1 MINSALDI
9 VRVRI
14 SYWQFTTLFLGELNK
29 ELFLLPN
36 YRVFIKD
43 IKFDLYIENCAAK
56 LLIFIPEIF
65 FKPQISHDWQ
75 LKSKL
80 HWRTKKK
87 YESSGIIVYAVEK
100 ALSEIVEIKLKEN

>member
-1 MINSALDI
+1 MINDEYDI
-9 VRVRI
+9 ARIYI
-14 SYWQFTTLFLGELNK
+14 SYWQFTELFKYILNK

-36 YRVFIKD
+36 YRTFIKD
-43 IKFDLYIENCAAK
+43 IKFDLYIENCAAR
-56 LLIFIPEIF
+56 LFIFIPEIF

-87 YESSGIIVYAVEK
+87 YESSGIIVYALEEAFSK
-100 ALSEIVEIKLKEN
+100 IVEIKLEG